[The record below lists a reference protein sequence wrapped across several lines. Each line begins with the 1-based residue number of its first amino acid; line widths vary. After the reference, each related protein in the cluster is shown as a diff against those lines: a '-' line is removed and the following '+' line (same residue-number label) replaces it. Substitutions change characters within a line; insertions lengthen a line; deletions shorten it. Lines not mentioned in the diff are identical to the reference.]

1 MTVPLRYCELN
12 SSTNNRT
19 PALSMTT
26 SSAAGCSSM
35 FKLYR
40 KPEQPPGST
49 ATRSPADSCDTFS
62 SARNFLTSS
71 PARSVS
77 VRVTDFCVVSITI
90 LQSGSNLEGS
100 GEAVNGPSP
109 LAMSGCIPPIGGPM
123 RLTIIDWLII
133 GLYFAFNI
141 GIGFYYKARAGK
153 STTEFFLSGRNVP
166 WWLAGTSMVAT
177 TFAADTPLVVTGFV
191 AKNGIAGNWIW
202 WSFLFSGM
210 MTVFFFARLWRRSEI
225 ITDAELV
232 ELRYEGK
239 PAAFLRGFR
248 ALYFGVLMNCLIV
261 GWVNLAMEKIL
272 GTALGVSRPQAI
284 AIIFGII
291 ALTSFYTFI
300 SGLWGVLWTDLI
312 QFALKMTMVIVLA
325 YYGVQAVGGMQALKA
340 RLALLDATRAAAQGG
355 TGSILSFIPDLDSPW
370 MPLATFC
377 VYIGVNWWA
386 NWYPGAEPGGG
397 GYVAQRIFCAKDEKN
412 SLWATLWFNIAHYA
426 VRPWP
431 WILTALASV
440 VLYPKLA
447 DPEVGYIKVWVD
459 YLPGALRGLM
469 LAAFAAAYMSTIA
482 TQLNWGS
489 SYLVNDFYRRF
500 LRRGKGEKHYVSV
513 SKWMTLALMVLGA
526 AVSYIMHTVSGGWSL
541 LVNIGAGTG
550 AVYLL
555 RWYWWR
561 INAWS
566 EIAAMVVAAAT
577 SISLR
582 TFVHLSGSDSE
593 VFSKT
598 ILITVGLTSAAW
610 LAATFL
616 TQPEPE
622 QKLLEFYR
630 RVRPAAAG
638 WKRIAAM
645 APEIAPVHDGWYNL
659 MDWLLGCLMVYM
671 ALFGIGKLLLGPA
684 YLGVIFLLVSAAAGY
699 SIYWDLSR
707 RGWQTLSGQEPG
719 QPKG

>member
-1 MTVPLRYCELN
+1 M
-12 SSTNNRT
+12 
-19 PALSMTT
+19 
-26 SSAAGCSSM
+26 
-35 FKLYR
+35 K
-40 KPEQPPGST
+40 
-49 ATRSPADSCDTFS
+49 
-62 SARNFLTSS
+62 
-71 PARSVS
+71 
-77 VRVTDFCVVSITI
+77 IT
-90 LQSGSNLEGS
+90 
-100 GEAVNGPSP
+100 
-109 LAMSGCIPPIGGPM
+109 LA
-123 RLTIIDWLII
+123 DWLVVVAYFVVNLLI
-133 GLYFAFNI
+133 GLY
-141 GIGFYYKARAGK
+141 YRKRASA
-153 STTEFFLSGRNVP
+153 STGDFFVSGRQVS

-177 TFAADTPLVVTGFV
+177 TFAADTPLWVTGQV
-191 AKNGIAGNWIW
+191 AQHGIAANWLW

-210 MTVFFFARLWRRSEI
+210 MTVFFFARLWRRAEI
-225 ITDAELV
+225 ITDVELI
-232 ELRYEGK
+232 ELRYAGK

-340 RLALLDATRAAAQGG
+340 RLALLDASRAAAQGG
-355 TGSILSFIPDLDSPW
+355 TGSILSFIPDLNSPW
-370 MPLATFC
+370 MPLATFS

-386 NWYPGAEPGGG
+386 NWYPGAEPGVG

-431 WILTALASV
+431 WIMTALASV
-440 VLYPKLA
+440 VLYPNLA

-489 SYLVNDFYRRF
+489 SFLVNDFYRRF
-500 LRRGKGEKHYVSV
+500 LVTGAAERHYVMA
-513 SKWMTLALMVLGA
+513 SKIATAFLAVLGA
-526 AVSYIMHTVSGGWSL
+526 VVSLYMTSVAGAWNL
-541 LVNIGAGTG
+541 LLGIGAGTG

-566 EIAAMVVAAAT
+566 EVAAMSAAVLTTVVLRLGVRFTGSDGIVFAK
-577 SISLR
+577 SISL
-582 TFVHLSGSDSE
+582 
-593 VFSKT
+593 
-598 ILITVGLTSAAW
+598 TVLVTSVVW
-610 LAATFL
+610 LVVTFL
-616 TQPEPE
+616 TAPEPDS
-622 QKLLEFYR
+622 KLLEFYR

-638 WKRIAAM
+638 WKHVAEL
-645 APEIAPVHDGWYNL
+645 APEIVPTHDGWYNL

-671 ALFGIGKLLLGPA
+671 ALFGIGKLLLGSTA
-684 YLGVIFLLVSAAAGY
+684 VGLVFLAVSAASGY
-699 SIYWDLSR
+699 AIYWDFSR
-707 RGWQTLSGQEPG
+707 RGWEVLSGRESGAQRRE
-719 QPKG
+719 